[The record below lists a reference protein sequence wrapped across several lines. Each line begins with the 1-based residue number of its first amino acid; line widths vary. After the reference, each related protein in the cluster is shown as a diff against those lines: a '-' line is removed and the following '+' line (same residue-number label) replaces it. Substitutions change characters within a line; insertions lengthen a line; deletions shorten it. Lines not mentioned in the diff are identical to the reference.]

1 MNIEELNKLRLE
13 VFEKKSHDYNSGID
27 PTASFSRSAK
37 IAGVKPHVY
46 IKQLLAQK
54 LSRLE
59 SYVNLGVDNMLVKD
73 EGLLDTVV
81 DMTSYCAIHDALE
94 MFNFATSFESWKIET
109 RSEAYHKIIRA
120 WKPETMTKEISNLK
134 MNSILN
140 KIEISKDIPNWR
152 MDSLLNEIEIYLFN
166 DDQLSSSLDEIPLIL
181 CEIYNRLT
189 EAEK

>member
-81 DMTSYCAIHDALE
+81 DMVSYCAIHDALE
-94 MFNFATSFESWKIET
+94 VFNFSTGFNPWRVRT
-109 RSEAYHKIIRA
+109 RNEAYHKIIRD
-120 WKPETMTKEISNLK
+120 WKPDI
-134 MNSILN
+134 IL
-140 KIEISKDIPNWR
+140 IKDISEWR
-152 MDSLLNEIEIYLFN
+152 MNELLNEIEVYLFN

-189 EAEK
+189 KDEN